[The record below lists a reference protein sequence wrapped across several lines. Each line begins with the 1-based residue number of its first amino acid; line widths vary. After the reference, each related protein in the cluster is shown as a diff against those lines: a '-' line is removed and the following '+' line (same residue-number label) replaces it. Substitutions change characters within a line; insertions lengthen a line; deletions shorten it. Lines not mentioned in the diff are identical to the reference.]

1 MLLYGWTAPHT
12 DENQWGFLL
21 FSRHHLNTWIKYLD
35 WECRM
40 EIRFHFFKTELRVL
54 CVFFSLVISYAS
66 YATAHQTD
74 DWMKGEKM
82 ILWQLLVCSFLIKMA
97 YVPNVIG
104 CSISSSFPNWMTRK
118 KVHLKSTLTSAH
130 QFAYPIPW
138 NGLIY
143 YLSYEYLVNSSNRPH
158 ATLPA
163 HHISY
168 VSFMSCGIL
177 SPWFY

>member
-1 MLLYGWTAPHT
+1 MRINGVFSSLADIIWIHELNIWIENVEWKFGSIPSRQNYEFCVCFFLSSFLMRRMRQHT
-12 DENQWGFLL
+12 KPMIEW
-21 FSRHHLNTWIKYLD
+21 
-35 WECRM
+35 
-40 EIRFHFFKTELRVL
+40 
-54 CVFFSLVISYAS
+54 
-66 YATAHQTD
+66 
-74 DWMKGEKM
+74 KGKKV